1 MLSLVTKSL
10 ALPHKIH
17 PAVKCDRMYLY
28 LKCQG
33 LKDLGRSNM
42 KSPDIDQPVTKESET
57 NQTKNGFLALVSKMT
72 FDEKLP
78 IRFMYKTV
86 PEHLND
92 TGWRM
97 YTGYE
102 DQEYLENELA
112 NMVPVPVEKM
122 CRIDPSLTDLVSYNA
137 GTVWERTPES
147 DGWERVNDYK
157 IPTHSVDVD
166 ITNDIDRFNYEYETD
181 D

>member
-1 MLSLVTKSL
+1 
-10 ALPHKIH
+10 
-17 PAVKCDRMYLY
+17 
-28 LKCQG
+28 
-33 LKDLGRSNM
+33 M
-42 KSPDIDQPVTKESET
+42 KTPDIDTPISKENET

-78 IRFMYKTV
+78 IRFMFKTV

-102 DQEYLENELA
+102 SEEYLENELA

-122 CRIDPSLTDLVSYNA
+122 CRIDSSLTDLVTYNA

-147 DGWERVNDYK
+147 DGWQRVYDFK
-157 IPTHSVDVD
+157 IPAANVDVG
-166 ITNDIDRFNYEYETD
+166 ITNDIDRFNTEFKID